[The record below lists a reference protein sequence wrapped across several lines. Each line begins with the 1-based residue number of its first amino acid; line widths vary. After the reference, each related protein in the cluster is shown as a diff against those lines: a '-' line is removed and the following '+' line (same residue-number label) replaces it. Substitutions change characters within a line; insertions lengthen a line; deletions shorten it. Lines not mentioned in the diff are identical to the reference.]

1 MSETPSTDMLA
12 ENSSTDLFS
21 QFDGIL
27 AGLSAVKTQI
37 NNLQQQVKVVEKS
50 MRRQMKGLQK
60 EALKNKS
67 KGVRKPSGFARP
79 SKVTKELCEFM
90 NKDDGTE
97 IARTEVTKALVAYI
111 KSHKLENATNSQIIT
126 PDTKLKY
133 LLGVCDGDELTYFNI
148 QKYMNKHFV
157 KNVIA
162 A

>member
-1 MSETPSTDMLA
+1 MSETPSTEMLA
-12 ENSSTDLFS
+12 ENSSNDLFS

-37 NNLQQQVKVVEKS
+37 NNLQQQVKLVEKS

-60 EALKNKS
+60 EVLKNKS
-67 KGVRKPSGFARP
+67 KGVRKPSGFATP

-111 KSHKLENATNSQIIT
+111 KSHKLENTTNSQIIT

-157 KNVIA
+157 KNTIA
-162 A
+162 V

>member
-12 ENSSTDLFS
+12 ENSSNDLFS

-27 AGLSAVKTQI
+27 AGLTAVKTQI
-37 NNLQQQVKVVEKS
+37 NNLQQQVKQVEKS

-67 KGVRKPSGFARP
+67 KGARKPSGFATP

-90 NKDDGTE
+90 NKEDGTE

-111 KSHKLENATNSQIIT
+111 KSHKLENTTNSQIIT

-157 KNVIA
+157 KNTIA

>member
-1 MSETPSTDMLA
+1 MTAKNNELNDEEVFL
-12 ENSSTDLFS
+12 EFNNL
-21 QFDGIL
+21 IN
-27 AGLSAVKTQI
+27 GLQTVKIQI
-37 NNLQQQVKVVEKS
+37 NALQHSVKQIEKTIKKN
-50 MRRQMKGLQK
+50 MKGLKK
-60 EALKNKS
+60 EVIKHKP
-67 KGVRKPSGFARP
+67 KGNRKPSGFATP

-90 NKDDGTE
+90 NKEDGTE

-111 KSHKLENATNSQIIT
+111 KSHKLENTTNSQIIT

-157 KNVIA
+157 KNTIA